1 VHANGKTVTID
12 QDVTVKSLRL
22 AIGGTAAAGGV
33 FVTNGSTPDATT
45 ITVLDGILAAH
56 HQSGNGSGSARTAII
71 DVRADTPNI
80 EIDTNGQGVAGGGG
94 SYRHG
99 IAVLSAANGAAAP
112 GSVGSVTVKGD
123 VTGGIGNSAYGLYV
137 AGGTVGIT
145 GDITGSSAYG
155 VSVAGGTVD
164 ITGDITGGG
173 SYAYGLYVAG
183 GTVGITG
190 DITGGIGSSAYGVS
204 VAGGTVDITG
214 DITGGGGSY
223 AYGVSVAGGTVD
235 ITGDITGSSTYGVYV
250 TSTATPL
257 VITGNL
263 FASIAPAVYLDS
275 AHQTHVTING
285 NITAGTNPG
294 HTFALRINHTNKQV
308 RVNGTITGTQHAQ
321 AISSVQTI
329 APLAISGILSV
340 PLTGHWPLDVPT
352 WIIWDA
358 ENFEF
363 HTYTDLNWPQD
374 TGNPVAVTR
383 YPAGTPDEAD
393 VRQGVQF
400 GQGLIFEGT
409 LKVPPA
415 AAVAVGVPVDATV
428 GAGVVKLADVAAVTG
443 AQIAA
448 ATNADT

>member
-1 VHANGKTVTID
+1 MAERYAVNSGLWSDVSTWDGGSSLPTSSDDVHANGKTVTID

-145 GDITGSSAYG
+145 GDITGSS
-155 VSVAGGTVD
+155 
-164 ITGDITGGG
+164 
-173 SYAYGLYVAG
+173 
-183 GTVGITG
+183 
-190 DITGGIGSSAYGVS
+190 
-204 VAGGTVDITG
+204 
-214 DITGGGGSY
+214 